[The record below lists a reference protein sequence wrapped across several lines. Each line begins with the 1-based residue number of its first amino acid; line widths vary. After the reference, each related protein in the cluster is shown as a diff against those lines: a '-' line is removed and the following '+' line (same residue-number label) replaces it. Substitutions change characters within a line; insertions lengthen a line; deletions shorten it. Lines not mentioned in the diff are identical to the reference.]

1 LVEKLRV
8 PDTKVQEEIDAR
20 RSVDLEKAALGACQY
35 WGQRSKRLFTL
46 EFDRVRKS
54 MSVIVKEV
62 DGQRSNKLLVKV
74 HS

>member
-1 LVEKLRV
+1 MLCLW
-8 PDTKVQEEIDAR
+8 PTA
-20 RSVDLEKAALGACQY
+20 GACQY
-35 WGQRSKRLFTL
+35 WGQRSKCLFTL